1 MQSLKRGFRQ
11 YWWLGVIVGILSIG
25 GVAATSVALAGNE
38 PTAVPAAPAILP
50 AQSLPSFAPL
60 VDRLAPTV
68 VSINVVQRVQLG
80 EGNMTMPMPF
90 FFGSPFGGQP
100 FAMPFG
106 QGGGGASPE
115 FENRGS
121 GSGVIVDAQGYVLT
135 NAHVVKDASE
145 ITVQVN
151 GGDALP
157 AEVVGIDEP
166 TDLAV
171 LRVHAD
177 HDLAAA
183 TLGDSDALQV
193 GDWVLA
199 IGNPFGL
206 EHTVTTGIVSA
217 KERRAGSPDEP
228 YGNYIQTDASI
239 NPGNSGGP
247 LFDLHGQV
255 VGINTAINAAG
266 QGIGFAIPSN
276 MVQAVYQQLKERGR
290 VERSWIGVTIQTV
303 TPELA
308 QSFGLTGA
316 ARGALVAN
324 VQDDSPAGR
333 AGIRQ
338 GDIILRFGDAE
349 IGDAAELPWLASTAG
364 VGHEARLQ
372 VFRDGSKRDV
382 TVTLAEMPAEEN
394 AHATPRSTEP
404 QDREES
410 HGLGIEVQDVP
421 TRLRGQLGTDRG
433 GALVTGVN
441 PGGAGADF
449 GLRPGD
455 VILEVDGHAVS
466 GADDLVTQLHGRA
479 KADIVR
485 LLVRTE
491 EGERYVGVR
500 LR

>member
-1 MQSLKRGFRQ
+1 
-11 YWWLGVIVGILSIG
+11 
-25 GVAATSVALAGNE
+25 
-38 PTAVPAAPAILP
+38 
-50 AQSLPSFAPL
+50 
-60 VDRLAPTV
+60 
-68 VSINVVQRVQLG
+68 
-80 EGNMTMPMPF
+80 
-90 FFGSPFGGQP
+90 
-100 FAMPFG
+100 
-106 QGGGGASPE
+106 
-115 FENRGS
+115 
-121 GSGVIVDAQGYVLT
+121 
-135 NAHVVKDASE
+135 VVKDASE

-151 GGDALP
+151 GGDARP